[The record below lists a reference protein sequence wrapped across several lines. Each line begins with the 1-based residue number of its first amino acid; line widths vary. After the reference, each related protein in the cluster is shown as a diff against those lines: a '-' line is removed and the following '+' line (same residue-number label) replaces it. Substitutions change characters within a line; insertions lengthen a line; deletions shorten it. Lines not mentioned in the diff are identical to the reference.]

1 MTVVLGIFAGIIFIV
16 YSIYFVQIIKG
27 SQLDFEQEM
36 LAAFANWMIETG
48 AAARRKVRILIILS
62 VALEI
67 AYFVLTLLVIDNL
80 LLITFTG
87 AFIMLETIHLFS
99 LIMNFIRFFAGTI
112 VLKQLF
118 IWRVERLS
126 AMLFF
131 THSFLVLASLIFF

>member
-1 MTVVLGIFAGIIFIV
+1 LTVVLGIFAGIIFIV

>member
-16 YSIYFVQIIKG
+16 YSLYFVQIIKG
-27 SQLDFEQEM
+27 SQRDFEQEM
-36 LAAFANWMIETG
+36 LAAFAGWMIETG
-48 AAARRKVRILIILS
+48 AAARRTVRILVILS

-67 AYFVLTLLVIDNL
+67 AYFVLTLLVVDNL
-80 LLITFTG
+80 LFITFTG
-87 AFIMLETIHLFS
+87 AFIMLETLHLFS

-112 VLKQLF
+112 VLKQIF